1 VKIRNTQRVFV
12 AWEVKSAALS
22 NPALLNAPSKKLI
35 SALHR
40 ACGDRNGWVL
50 DCGRHLDIGEF
61 DAEVIRFGAD
71 HYVEIDEAPSRH
83 QNFHF
88 SCISDEHN

>member
-1 VKIRNTQRVFV
+1 VKIRNTQHVFV

-22 NPALLNAPSKKLI
+22 NPTLLNAPSKKLI
-35 SALHR
+35 PALRR

-50 DCGRHLDIGEF
+50 DRGRHLDIGEF
-61 DAEVIRFGAD
+61 DAEVIRFDAD
-71 HYVEIDEAPSRH
+71 HYVEIDEASSRH

>member
-1 VKIRNTQRVFV
+1 VRIET
-12 AWEVKSAALS
+12 
-22 NPALLNAPSKKLI
+22 
-35 SALHR
+35 
-40 ACGDRNGWVL
+40 GGVL

-61 DAEVIRFGAD
+61 DAEVIRFDTD